1 MHKESPSQTHIVRS
15 NDLRHIQPQKKMVIL
30 EIIVCQGFWI
40 TEFVDEIEERE
51 GEEEKKQKDG
61 TSLKKFFFP
70 NHDSKK

>member
-15 NDLRHIQPQKKMVIL
+15 NDMTHIKAQKKMVIL
-30 EIIVCQGFWI
+30 EIIVCQRFWI
-40 TEFVDEIEERE
+40 TEFVDEIKKWE